1 MNRRVSFIHR
11 LAVSGFFLVS
21 ICFGQSTDYI
31 PGTWVENN
39 PGGIGCP
46 ALALYSNDSPTMFAL
61 TPIGVSTS
69 DFALYILQQNM
80 QDASTGKWENDFP
93 VYNLNPREFVS
104 NLSLTLKE
112 TVSSFIT
119 WVESKHQY
127 NEPSIVVGRR
137 GGAGEPY
144 YIFSHDTRKDA
155 FAVSSKFDKQGNPV
169 VAWSEGF
176 SETSILSGQVA
187 LDYLQQSYYPRYPR
201 QEQNYSDTVTY
212 LKRWDGTTWQD
223 VGTPL
228 NGYNPTLVLDKKD
241 VPYLSYIRTAAT
253 GYEVVVVYWDGQAWQ
268 QLGDVLTENLF
279 DVSHTLSFILD
290 DEGMPIIAFIGLSE
304 SEQPK
309 LIIKRWSGTAWQ
321 SLGEDSVVVTGHNPF
336 DASLDYRDGK
346 LVLATIEAKPQTFDF
361 EPPQTLFVKTWN
373 GESWQLLSEGPVSL
387 DAACPVIQ
395 VDSQGN
401 LYVAWSQIVSD
412 GHTAYTSVQISHFV
426 RE

>member
-104 NLSLTLKE
+104 NLSFTLE
-112 TVSSFIT
+112 GTGSAFVT
-119 WVESKHQY
+119 WIESKHQY
-127 NEPSIVVGRR
+127 GEPSIVAGTRS
-137 GGAGEPY
+137 GAGERHH
-144 YIFSHDTRKDA
+144 ILSNNLGKDA
-155 FAVSSKFDKQGNPV
+155 FAVSSTLDKQGNPI
-169 VAWSEGF
+169 VAWSEGYF
-176 SETSILSGQVA
+176 QTDTSKRRRVN
-187 LDYLQQSYYPRYPR
+187 DYLQQSYYPRYPR
-201 QEQNYSDTVTY
+201 QEQNYSDTATY
-212 LKRWDGTTWQD
+212 VKRWDGTTWQD
-223 VGTPL
+223 IGTPL
-228 NGYNPTLVLDKKD
+228 DGYNPTLVLDKKD

-268 QLGDVLTENLF
+268 QIGDVLTQNLF
-279 DVSHTLSFILD
+279 DVSRTLSFILD
-290 DEGMPIIAFIGLSE
+290 NEGMPIIAFIGLSE
-304 SEQPK
+304 NEQPK
-309 LIIKRWSGTAWQ
+309 LFIKRWNGTAWK
-321 SLGEDSVVVTGHNPF
+321 SLGEDSVVVDGHNAF
-336 DASLDYRDGK
+336 DVSLDYRDGK
-346 LVLATIEAKPQTFDF
+346 LVVATIEAKPQTFDF
-361 EPPQTLFVKTWN
+361 EPPQLLYVKEWN
-373 GESWQLLSEGPVSL
+373 GGSWQLLGGDLVSSG
-387 DAACPVIQ
+387 AACPVIQ